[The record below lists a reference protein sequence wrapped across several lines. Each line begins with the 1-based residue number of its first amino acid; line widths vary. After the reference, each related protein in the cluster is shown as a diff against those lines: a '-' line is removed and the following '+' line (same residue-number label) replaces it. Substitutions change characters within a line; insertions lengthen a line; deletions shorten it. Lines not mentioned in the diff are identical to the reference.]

1 MTTETTT
8 TTPASAATPGTAAGA
23 APAGGGS
30 GALPAAGAAPAGGVS
45 TDAAPALPA
54 DLAPP
59 TGILATPPKKEGEAA
74 KEGEPGK
81 KADEPAALKAEDYK
95 LKLPDGV
102 TAEDPTIKGFVEA
115 AAEAKV
121 SPEAAQVLL
130 DKVRP
135 QIEAQLRAPY
145 EAWNA
150 TQEQWIGEVKADP
163 EIGGSKLDGT
173 VARVAKLMDGYGDP
187 GLRQALDMTGAG
199 NHPGLIRFLNKVA
212 VALKVDEGKP
222 VLGQPS
228 QPKLSAAQKMFPNN
242 PA

>member
-1 MTTETTT
+1 MTTETL
-8 TTPASAATPGTAAGA
+8 TTPAGAANPGAGAGA
-23 APAGGGS
+23 APAPGTS
-30 GALPAAGAAPAGGVS
+30 GAPPVAGAAPAGGVS

-74 KEGEPGK
+74 KEGEPK

-95 LKLPDGV
+95 LTLPEGV
-102 TAEDPTIKGFVEA
+102 TADDPVITGFIEA

-121 SPEAAQVLL
+121 APEAAQLLL

-135 QIEAQLRAPY
+135 QIEAQMRAPY
-145 EAWNA
+145 DAWNA
-150 TQEQWIGEVKADP
+150 TQTQWIGEVRADP
-163 EIGGSKLDGT
+163 EIGGAKLDGT
-173 VARVAKLMDGYGDP
+173 VARVAKLMDSYGDP

-212 VALKVDEGKP
+212 VAMKVDEGKP
-222 VLGQPS
+222 VMGQPS